1 MGALFRA
8 LAFGPHT
15 HDRASLLP
23 NLCCSNMTL
32 LVDMGLASSV
42 QSTENSVRKIYRLDL
57 SNALDAL
64 GDGENISLHQLGS
77 EECITDHQ

>member
-1 MGALFRA
+1 
-8 LAFGPHT
+8 
-15 HDRASLLP
+15 
-23 NLCCSNMTL
+23 MTL